1 MTPPSGGTTAR
12 ASTIAA
18 TKAGRHGHGPTL
30 LPTLTVL
37 AHPVLARTGEW
48 AFLPDLARGR
58 EVSLSR
64 NEPRFSPPGGQAG
77 EPLGDP
83 FLSRQPLTLR
93 PLPEGGVRL
102 CRADS
107 PTHAVIAGRE
117 LAEHRDFS
125 PGELDDGVVLELA
138 GRVALLLHRRPPPL
152 PGPPDGFGL
161 IGASAGIEAVR
172 QAIER
177 VAPLSIPVLIRGET
191 GTGKEL
197 VARALHAHGP
207 RARGPFFGV
216 NLGALTPTL
225 AAAELFGSRR
235 GSFTGSVAD
244 QAGFFVR
251 TDGGTLFLDEI
262 GEAPPEVQ
270 AMLLRALESGEILP
284 VGAQATRRVDVRI
297 VAATDLDLEE
307 AVRTGAFRSPLLH
320 RLAGYSIR
328 LPPLRHRRED
338 VGRLLF
344 WLLRRELEQLGET
357 LPETDPRGEPW
368 LPAALVARLARYSW
382 PGNVR
387 QLQNVARHLAVDGR
401 GLPVLPELDLA
412 DLLPEPVP
420 LLAPPAATAAAEPP
434 AAAPEPWP
442 PSRRPAEVSEDE
454 LLAALQAHRWNLKA
468 TAAALGIARTSLYVL
483 MERSSR
489 VRPASDVPA
498 DEITQAHARH
508 GGDLAAMMADLQV
521 SERALRQR
529 LKDLGLRPARASGE
543 G

>member
-1 MTPPSGGTTAR
+1 MDPRGSGTTAG
-12 ASTIAA
+12 ASTIEA
-18 TKAGRHGHGPTL
+18 TRAERSGHGPTL
-30 LPTLTVL
+30 LPALTVL
-37 AHPVLARTGEW
+37 THPVLSRIGER
-48 AFLPDLARGR
+48 AFLADLARGR

-64 NEPRFSPPGGQAG
+64 NEPRFSAPDSRAG
-77 EPLGDP
+77 ASLGDL
-83 FLSRQPLTLR
+83 FLSRQPLKLR
-93 PLPEGGVRL
+93 PLPSGGVRL
-102 CRADS
+102 SRADS
-107 PTHAVIAGRE
+107 PIHTVIDGCE
-117 LAEHRDFS
+117 LAESRDLS
-125 PGELDDGVVLELA
+125 SGELDDGAVLELA

-161 IGASAGIEAVR
+161 IGASAGIETVR
-172 QAIER
+172 QAIAR
-177 VAPLSIPVLIRGET
+177 VAPLSIPALIRGET

-197 VARALHAHGP
+197 VARALHEHSP

-216 NLGALTPTL
+216 NLGALTSTL

-235 GSFTGSVAD
+235 GAFTGSVAD
-244 QAGFFVR
+244 QAGFFAR
-251 TDGGTLFLDEI
+251 ASGGTLFLDEI

-284 VGAQATRRVDVRI
+284 VGAQSPRRVDVRI

-338 VGRLLF
+338 LGRLLL
-344 WLLRRELEQLGET
+344 WLLRRELERMGEA
-357 LPETDPRGEPW
+357 PPAMDPCGEPW
-368 LPAALVARLARYSW
+368 LPVSLMARLAHHPW

-401 GLPVLPELDLA
+401 GLPVLPDLDLA
-412 DLLPEPVP
+412 DLLPEPAP
-420 LLAPPAATAAAEPP
+420 LRAPADP
-434 AAAPEPWP
+434 AAPEPGH

-454 LLAALQAHRWNLKA
+454 LLATLQAHRWNLKA

-489 VRPASDVPA
+489 VRPASEVPA
-498 DEITQAHARH
+498 AEITAAHARH
-508 GGDLAAMMADLQV
+508 GGELAAMIADLQV

-529 LKDLGLRPARASGE
+529 LKDLGLRPARESGK
-543 G
+543 